1 MQCPVCRA
9 VYRPSPTHSCRRC
22 GLDLSPLI
30 TLHDQALWHYR
41 QALEFFRTGDYPMAI
56 AENDRALALIPNQP
70 DFQAFAGQL
79 WACQGEFAKAI
90 AAWEKALQL
99 NPHQLTAEACLQC
112 FKEAGDKVIRGTSSR
127 E

>member
-1 MQCPVCRA
+1 
-9 VYRPSPTHSCRRC
+9 
-22 GLDLSPLI
+22 LI
-30 TLHDQALWHYR
+30 TLHDQALWHHR
-41 QALEFFRTGDYPMAI
+41 QAIESFRAVDYPTAI

-79 WACQGEFAKAI
+79 LACQGEFAKAI

-112 FKEAGDKVIRGTSSR
+112 FKEAGNK
-127 E
+127 

>member
-30 TLHDQALWHYR
+30 TLYDQALWHHR
-41 QALEFFRTGDYPMAI
+41 QALESFRAVDYSGAI

-79 WACQGEFAKAI
+79 LACQGEFAKAI
-90 AAWEKALQL
+90 AAWKKALQL
-99 NPHQLTAEACLQC
+99 DPHQKKAEACLQC
-112 FKEAGDKVIRGTSSR
+112 FKETGDKI
-127 E
+127 

>member
-30 TLHDQALWHYR
+30 TLHDQALWHHR
-41 QALEFFRTGDYPMAI
+41 QALESFRAFDYPTAI

-99 NPHQLTAEACLQC
+99 DPHQKKAEACLQC
-112 FKEAGDKVIRGTSSR
+112 FKETGDKI
-127 E
+127 